1 MSEGNLLRME
11 RRKKYAS
18 SKTSELLITAEEL
31 DFRCHTTYYHKE
43 EVAEKVDGKEKD
55 AQLKKANLP

>member
-1 MSEGNLLRME
+1 ME

-18 SKTSELLITAEEL
+18 SKTAELLITAEEL
-31 DFRCHTTYYHKE
+31 DFRYHTTYYHKE
-43 EVAEKVDGKEKD
+43 EVAEKFDYKEKD

>member
-55 AQLKKANLP
+55 AQ